1 MADEILKIS
10 EKVKSGAP
18 TTSQDVYESMQRGFE
33 KAYGV
38 TINQLM
44 NDDMLMVVDN
54 RISECSSPSDFKKN
68 VQFIKQ
74 SDMATSTGT
83 QAFLYNPT
91 TTGQIGQFGA
101 TTGVFNPAQ
110 YAMIM
115 EGVAY
120 KTLIPKLWGIQPPAS
135 PNDLVAQ
142 LVYLS
147 KAAPISGTTE
157 VFARVA
163 EGRAGADVGFELKSV
178 NVDWGR
184 RIIHTPVTYEL
195 ERVLAGRLPLQKV
208 ISDTFAE
215 LYAVAQDDNAFQMWY
230 TALDAG
236 TLEGD
241 AFALYRDGVIADVDG
256 MPAGYKCFYD
266 LSDGTIKKGDSNTYG
281 SATSLSTGWDMF
293 DLLSYVAEWM
303 STVGSGLRTS
313 ARLLYT
319 PDYFVLPPAA
329 VFKLIRTVKA
339 GLLTTVWINKADVPM
354 WADENLFVGRLGL
367 GGKMV
372 DIWQTPEWLTLG
384 NVTTDSPTLAISPGF
399 AGKYQMMG
407 AYSELT
413 GPMTFIDPDFEVK
426 SVDAVSVLRRRMA
439 NVHTLFS
446 LNAERLLNAS
456 MSFLIKFLA

>member
-10 EKVKSGAP
+10 EKVKQGAP

-33 KAYGV
+33 KAYGFTV
-38 TINQLM
+38 KQLM
-44 NDDMLMVVDN
+44 DDDMLMVVDQ
-54 RISECSSPSDFKKN
+54 RIRETNSPADFKHC
-68 VQFIKQ
+68 VQFVKQ

-101 TTGVFNPAQ
+101 STGVFNPAQ

-120 KTLIPKLWGIQPPAS
+120 KSIIPKLWGIQPPSS

-157 VFARVA
+157 VFARTA
-163 EGRAGADVGFELKSV
+163 EGRAGSDVGFEIKSV

-184 RIIHTPVTYEL
+184 RIVHTPVTYEL
-195 ERVLAGRLPLQKV
+195 EKVLAGRLPLQGV
-208 ISDTFAE
+208 IANTFAE
-215 LYAVAQDDNAFQMWY
+215 LYAVAQDDNAFTQWY
-230 TALDAG
+230 NALDAG

-241 AFALYRDGVIADVDG
+241 AFALYTDGVIADVDTV
-256 MPAGYKCFYD
+256 PQGYKCFYD
-266 LSDGTIKKGDSNTYG
+266 LSDGTLKKGDSNTYG
-281 SATSLSTGWDMF
+281 SATSVSAGLDMF
-293 DLLSYVAEWM
+293 DLVSYVSEYMA
-303 STVGSGLRTS
+303 TINVRTS
-313 ARLLYT
+313 ARWLYK

-329 VFKLIRTVKA
+329 VYKLIRTVKA
-339 GLLTTVWINKADVPM
+339 GTLITSWINKADVGM
-354 WADENLFVGRLGL
+354 WANEELFVGRLAL
-367 GGKMV
+367 GSNSV
-372 DIWQTPEWLTLG
+372 DIWQTPDWLSLG
-384 NVTTDSPTLAISPGF
+384 KATTDSPTLTIYPGF
-399 AGKYQMMG
+399 AGKYQLMG
-407 AYSELT
+407 AYSDLT

-426 SVDAVSVLRRRMA
+426 SVDGVSVLRRRMA
-439 NVHTLFS
+439 NVHTLYS
-446 LNAERLLNAS
+446 LQAERLLNPS